1 MDEHEIIKLLDLSGL
16 QMISYQ
22 VDEMAGIPIY
32 KEYVL
37 AKSAP
42 GEMIPPSF
50 EAIEKLVALV
60 QGQVAG

>member
-1 MDEHEIIKLLDLSGL
+1 MDEHEIMKFLDLAGL
-16 QMISYQ
+16 QRIAYQ

-37 AKSAP
+37 AKSEP

-50 EAIEKLVALV
+50 EAIEKFVALV